1 MRRLLQVWL
10 LTAFLWTS
18 ALFPVTP
25 ARAAPARQGTTVPT
39 ATATPPAERLA
50 ARPPVKTADVK
61 AILDRMSAADK
72 VGQLFLVTF
81 EGSDVSA
88 ASDIAVLV
96 RDFGVGGVVLRPA
109 NGNFRSAPTAQS
121 PITATSGITVTDA
134 TTLTIPLQ
142 IAQLSNALQMLALS
156 PPRPIT
162 IAGSAPFAP
171 ATPAIANGVTVTTGL
186 DPRSAIIAGPTAQPL
201 TPTATVTLTQPP
213 ATPARPQPAV
223 VVATITATLPLTGTR
238 IPLLIGLEWDGD
250 DSSFLASTTG
260 ADRGFSP
267 LAGAMAIGATWTP
280 AFAETAGQTLGKEL
294 RAVGI
299 NLLLGPP
306 LDVLDT
312 PRPGSKGDLDTR
324 TFGGDPFWV
333 GQMGQA
339 FIRGVQLGSQ
349 GQVQTAAKHFPGQ
362 GSSDRRPEDEVAT
375 VQKSVQQLRQ
385 IELAPFA
392 AVTTAG
398 PGVTGTTA
406 ALTTSHIRY
415 RGFQGNIRQLTPPI
429 SLAPQLQDLMALKEF
444 ADWRTAGGVLISD
457 ALGVPAVRRYYDPQ
471 LQKFPHRQVAQDAF
485 LAGNDLL
492 YLSRFAL
499 TDDWRSQLAAIKE
512 TILYFQNKY
521 QDDTEFRA
529 RVDASVT
536 RILQMKL
543 RALRGGSNWKP
554 ADLLVSGA
562 PLETASGNAERTP
575 VTQAIARASLT
586 LIYPSREDLADRMPS
601 APLADEN
608 ILIFTEARPQSWA
621 PRQECPACEPIP
633 AIAPTALEEIML
645 RLYGPTATGQLAP
658 SRIRSLTFT
667 DLARRI
673 NPSPAPGAEQEI
685 ERAIVEAR
693 WIIFAMLD
701 YNPEEYPDSAALRN
715 FLAKR
720 SDSLRDKRLVVM
732 AFRAPYYLDTTE
744 ISKLTA
750 YFGIY
755 SKTPPF
761 LETAVRALFRE
772 FSPIGALPVSV
783 AGVNYD
789 LIKQLEPAAGQ
800 IIPLNPTGP
809 ALDASGNRASIQ
821 VGNRLPVETGVIL
834 DRNGHPVP
842 DGTPVE
848 FRLRYPTEGLELAP
862 KVETTSGGKART
874 TVVLDRA
881 GELWI
886 TVQAGEA
893 KESTRI
899 VLKVGGDAPGSI
911 ATVLP
916 SPTAVPTLTPTP
928 APTPTPTPVPTV
940 EPTAVATPAPAA
952 PPPQPRAPLPA
963 FLFGLLGVIGSSGI
977 AFVLGQRRALVAQRS
992 GRINPPERLT
1002 LAVGG
1007 ALWAVTVAWAAYLL
1021 YALGLLWTPR
1031 PPGATQLQA
1040 AGMTWVAGVVSL
1052 AGGLLSLTWSGRQKG
1067 RPERHE

>member
-1 MRRLLQVWL
+1 LLQIWL
-10 LTAFLWTS
+10 LFALLWS
-18 ALFPVTP
+18 PALSPVTP
-25 ARAAPARQGTTVPT
+25 AEAAPARQGTTVPT
-39 ATATPPAERLA
+39 TTATPPA
-50 ARPPVKTADVK
+50 RPPIKPADVK

-109 NGNFRSAPTAQS
+109 NGNFRSVPISQP
-121 PITATSGITVTDA
+121 PITATQGITVTDA

-162 IAGSAPFAP
+162 VAVASSAPALQT
-171 ATPAIANGVTVTTGL
+171 TPAVTNGVTVTVGL
-186 DPRSAIIAGPTAQPL
+186 DQRSATAGPTTRPP
-201 TPTATVTLTQPP
+201 TSTATATAAPTLPP
-213 ATPARPQPAV
+213 ATADGLNRRPQPPV
-223 VVATITATLPLTGTR
+223 TMTLPLTGTR

-250 DSSFLASTTG
+250 DSSFLASATG

-267 LAGAMAIGATWTP
+267 LAGAMAIGATWAP
-280 AFAETAGQTLGKEL
+280 SLAETAGQTLGKEL

-392 AVTTAG
+392 SVTTAG

-406 ALTTSHIRY
+406 ALITSHIRY

-444 ADWRTAGGVLISD
+444 ADWRAAGGVLVSD

-529 RVDASVT
+529 RVDASVA

-543 RALRGGSNWKP
+543 RALRGGPNWKA
-554 ADLLVSGA
+554 ADLLTSSA
-562 PLETASGNAERTP
+562 ELETESGNAERTP
-575 VTQAIARASLT
+575 VTQAVARAGLT
-586 LIYPSREDLADRMPS
+586 LIYPSREELADRMPS

-608 ILIFTEARPQSWA
+608 ILIFTEVRPQ
-621 PRQECPACEPIP
+621 RECPACEPIP

-658 SRIRSLTFT
+658 NRIRSLTFA

-685 ERAIVEAR
+685 ERAIAEAR

-789 LIKQLEPAAGQ
+789 LIKQLEPAPGQ

-809 ALDASGNRASIQ
+809 ALDPSGNRASIQ
-821 VGNRLPVETGVIL
+821 VGNRLPVETGVIM

-862 KVETTSGGKART
+862 KVETTSAGKART

-928 APTPTPTPVPTV
+928 APTATLTPVPTV
-940 EPTAVATPAPAA
+940 EPTAVATPAPTV

-963 FLFGLLGVIGSSGI
+963 FLFGLLGVIGSSGV
-977 AFVLGQRRALVAQRS
+977 AFVLGQRRALAAQRG
-992 GRINPPERLT
+992 GRLNPAERLNP
-1002 LAVGG
+1002 AVGG
-1007 ALWAVTVAWAAYLL
+1007 ALWAITVAWAAYVL
-1021 YALGLLWTPR
+1021 YALGLA
-1031 PPGATQLQA
+1031 PGATQLQA
-1040 AGMTWVAGVVSL
+1040 AGMTWAAGVVSL
-1052 AGGLLSLTWSGRQKG
+1052 AGGLLSLTWSGRQEG

>member
-1 MRRLLQVWL
+1 VLCPPAAAR
-10 LTAFLWTS
+10 A
-18 ALFPVTP
+18 TP
-25 ARAAPARQGTTVPT
+25 AAAAPARQGTTVPT
-39 ATATPPAERLA
+39 APVAAATTTTTPPA
-50 ARPPVKTADVK
+50 RPPSRPAEVKT
-61 AILDRMSAADK
+61 ILDRMSAADK
-72 VGQLFLVTF
+72 IGQLFLVTF

-109 NGNFRSAPTAQS
+109 NGNFRSVPISQPA
-121 PITATSGITVTDA
+121 ITATHGISVTDA
-134 TTLTIPLQ
+134 ATLTTPQQ
-142 IAQLSNALQMLALS
+142 IAQLSNALQMLAFS

-162 IAGSAPFAP
+162 IAVASSAPASQT
-171 ATPAIANGVTVTTGL
+171 TPAVTNDVTATISLTVT
-186 DPRSAIIAGPTAQPL
+186 AISPTTRPL
-201 TPTATVTLTQPP
+201 TPTAAATATLTAPP
-213 ATPARPQPAV
+213 ATADGLNRRPPSP
-223 VVATITATLPLTGTR
+223 ITATLPLTGTR

-250 DSSFLASTTG
+250 DSSFLASATG

-267 LAGAMAIGATWTP
+267 LAGAMAIAATWTP
-280 AFAETAGQTLGKEL
+280 ALAETAGQTLGQEL
-294 RAVGI
+294 RAVGV

-349 GQVQTAAKHFPGQ
+349 GQVQTAAKHFPGR

-375 VQKSVQQLRQ
+375 VQKSVSQLRQ

-406 ALTTSHIRY
+406 ALITSHIRY

-444 ADWRTAGGVLISD
+444 ADWRAAGGVLVSD

-471 LQKFPHRQVAQDAF
+471 LQKFPHRQAAQDAF

-499 TDDWRSQLAAIKE
+499 TDDWRSQFAAIKE

-521 QDDTEFRA
+521 QDDTGFRA
-529 RVDASVT
+529 RVDASVA

-543 RALRGGSNWKP
+543 RALAGGPNWKP
-554 ADLLVSGA
+554 ADLLTAGAEWETSG
-562 PLETASGNAERTP
+562 GNTERTP
-575 VTQAIARASLT
+575 VTQAIARAGLT
-586 LIYPSREDLADRMPS
+586 LIYPSREELADRMPS

-608 ILIFTEARPQSWA
+608 ILIFTEARLQ
-621 PRQECPACEPIP
+621 RECPACEPVP

-658 SRIRSLTFT
+658 GRIRSLTFA
-667 DLARRI
+667 DLARL
-673 NPSPAPGAEQEI
+673 PVAAPGAEQEL
-685 ERAIVEAR
+685 ERAIAAAR

-761 LETAVRALFRE
+761 LETAVRAFFRE

-789 LIKQLEPAAGQ
+789 LIKQLEPAPGQ
-800 IIPLNPTGP
+800 IIPLSPTGP
-809 ALDASGNRASIQ
+809 ALDPGGNRASIQ
-821 VGNRLPVETGVIL
+821 VGNHLPVETGVIL

-928 APTPTPTPVPTV
+928 APVALATATPTPAPTI
-940 EPTAVATPAPAA
+940 EPTAAATPAPPTPA
-952 PPPQPRAPLPA
+952 PLPRTPLPA

-977 AFVLGQRRALVAQRS
+977 AFVLGHRRARAASRR
-992 GRINPPERLT
+992 GRINPAERLGP
-1002 LAVGG
+1002 AVGG
-1007 ALWAVTVAWAAYLL
+1007 ALWAVTVAWAAYVL
-1021 YALGLLWTPR
+1021 YALGLA
-1031 PPGATQLQA
+1031 PGATQLQA
-1040 AGMTWVAGVVSL
+1040 AGMTWAAGVVSL
-1052 AGGLLSLTWSGRQKG
+1052 AGGLLSLTWSGRQEG
-1067 RPERHE
+1067 RPERHQQSGHRQQ

>member
-1 MRRLLQVWL
+1 MRRLLQIWL
-10 LTAFLWTS
+10 LFALLWTP
-18 ALFPVTP
+18 ALSPVTP
-25 ARAAPARQGTTVPT
+25 AEAAPARQGTTVPT
-39 ATATPPAERLA
+39 ATATPPA
-50 ARPPVKTADVK
+50 RPPIRPADVK
-61 AILDRMSAADK
+61 TILDRMSAADK

-109 NGNFRSAPTAQS
+109 NGNFRSVPVSQP
-121 PITATSGITVTDA
+121 PITATQGISVTDA
-134 TTLTIPLQ
+134 VTLTTPQQ

-162 IAGSAPFAP
+162 IAVASSAPAAP
-171 ATPAIANGVTVTTGL
+171 TTPAIANGVTVTTGL
-186 DPRSAIIAGPTAQPL
+186 DLRSAIVAGPTAQPL
-201 TPTATVTLTQPP
+201 TPTATATAAPTQPP
-213 ATPARPQPAV
+213 ATPARPPPA
-223 VVATITATLPLTGTR
+223 ITATLPLTGTR

-250 DSSFLASTTG
+250 DSSFLASATG
-260 ADRGFSP
+260 ADRSFSP
-267 LAGAMAIGATWTP
+267 LAGAMAIGATWVP
-280 AFAETAGQTLGKEL
+280 SLAETAGQTLGKEL

-339 FIRGVQLGSQ
+339 FIRGIQLGSQ

-392 AVTTAG
+392 SVTTAG

-406 ALTTSHIRY
+406 ALITSHIRY

-444 ADWRTAGGVLISD
+444 ADWRAAGGVLVSD

-529 RVDASVT
+529 RVDASVA

-543 RALRGGSNWKP
+543 RALRGGPNWKA
-554 ADLLVSGA
+554 ADLLTSSA
-562 PLETASGNAERTP
+562 ELETASSNAARTP
-575 VTQAIARASLT
+575 VTQAVARAGLT
-586 LIYPSREDLADRMPS
+586 LIYPSREELADRMPS

-608 ILIFTEARPQSWA
+608 ILIFTEARPQ
-621 PRQECPACEPIP
+621 RECPACEPVP

-645 RLYGPTATGQLAP
+645 RLYGPTATGQLTP
-658 SRIRSLTFT
+658 NHIRSLTFA
-667 DLARRI
+667 DLARRT
-673 NPSPAPGAEQEI
+673 NPLPAAAPGAEQEI
-685 ERAIVEAR
+685 EQAIAAAR

-789 LIKQLEPAAGQ
+789 LIKQLEPAPGQ

-862 KVETTSGGKART
+862 KVETTSAGKART

-928 APTPTPTPVPTV
+928 APTATPTPVPTV
-940 EPTAVATPAPAA
+940 EPTAVATPTPPAL
-952 PPPQPRAPLPA
+952 PPQPRAPLPA

-977 AFVLGQRRALVAQRS
+977 AFVLGRRRALTAQRS
-992 GRINPPERLT
+992 GLEWLSP
-1002 LAVGG
+1002 AVGG
-1007 ALWAVTVAWAAYLL
+1007 ALWAITVAWAAYLL
-1021 YALGLLWTPR
+1021 YALGLA
-1031 PPGATQLQA
+1031 PGATQLQA
-1040 AGMTWVAGVVSL
+1040 AGMTWAAGVVSL
-1052 AGGLLSLTWSGRQKG
+1052 AGGLLSLTWSGRQEG

>member
-1 MRRLLQVWL
+1 MRRLLQIWL
-10 LTAFLWTS
+10 FFALLWSPAF
-18 ALFPVTP
+18 ALAMPVE
-25 ARAAPARQGTTVPT
+25 AAPARQGTTVPGVLT
-39 ATATPPAERLA
+39 ATTTPPARA
-50 ARPPVKTADVK
+50 PVRPADVK
-61 AILDRMSAADK
+61 TLLDRMSAADK

-81 EGSDVSA
+81 EGNDVSVT
-88 ASDIAVLV
+88 SDIATLV

-109 NGNFRSAPTAQS
+109 NGNFRSTPAPWTS
-121 PITATSGITVTDA
+121 ITVTQGITVTDA
-134 TTLTIPLQ
+134 ATLTTPQQ
-142 IAQLSNALQMLALS
+142 IIQLSNALQMLALS
-156 PPRPIT
+156 PPQPIT
-162 IAGSAPFAP
+162 IAVASSASTT
-171 ATPAIANGVTVTTGL
+171 TPTTSLTITNGVTTTVGL
-186 DPRSAIIAGPTAQPL
+186 TATAVSPDTRPV
-201 TPTATVTLTQPP
+201 TPTAVAP
-213 ATPARPQPAV
+213 ASLTPALLSAAPARLQTPI
-223 VVATITATLPLTGTR
+223 TITRPLTGTR

-250 DSSFLASTTG
+250 DSSFLASATG
-260 ADRGFSP
+260 ADRSFSP
-267 LAGAMAIGATWTP
+267 LAGAMALGATWTP
-280 AFAETAGQTLGKEL
+280 ALAETAGQTLGKEL
-294 RAVGI
+294 RVVGI

-339 FIRGVQLGSQ
+339 FIRGVQAGSQ
-349 GQVQTAAKHFPGQ
+349 GLVQTAAKHFPGQ

-375 VQKSVQQLRQ
+375 VQKSVSQLRQ

-392 AVTTAG
+392 SVTASA
-398 PGVTGTTA
+398 PGISGTTA
-406 ALTTSHIRY
+406 ALVTSHIRY

-444 ADWRTAGGVLISD
+444 ADWRAAGGVLVSD

-512 TILYFQNKY
+512 TLLYFQTKY
-521 QDDTEFRA
+521 QDDTEFRM
-529 RVDASVT
+529 RVDASVA

-543 RALRGGSNWKP
+543 RTLRDGPNWKP
-554 ADLLVSGA
+554 ADLLASDADLAA
-562 PLETASGNAERTP
+562 PGGSAERTP
-575 VTQAIARASLT
+575 VTQAVARAGLT
-586 LIYPSREDLADRMPS
+586 LIYPSREELADRMPS

-608 ILIFTEARPQSWA
+608 ILIFTEARLQ
-621 PRQECPACEPIP
+621 RECPACEPVP
-633 AIAPTALEEIML
+633 AIAPAALEEIML
-645 RLYGPTATGQLAP
+645 RLYGPAATGQLTP
-658 SRIRSLTFT
+658 GRIHSLTFA
-667 DLARRI
+667 DLARQI
-673 NPSPAPGAEQEI
+673 NPSPAAAPGADQDI
-685 ERAIVEAR
+685 ERVIAAAR

-772 FSPIGALPVSV
+772 FSPVGALPVSV

-789 LIKQLEPAAGQ
+789 LIKQLEPAPGQ
-800 IIPLNPTGP
+800 IIPLSPTGP

-886 TVQAGEA
+886 TAQAGEA
-893 KESTRI
+893 KESARI

-916 SPTAVPTLTPTP
+916 SPTVAPTHTPTP
-928 APTPTPTPVPTV
+928 APTVTPTAMPTI
-940 EPTAVATPAPAA
+940 EPTAVATPTPPA

-963 FLFGLLGVIGSSGI
+963 FLFGLLGVIGSSGV
-977 AFVLGQRRALVAQRS
+977 AFIRGQHRAQVTQHG
-992 GRINPPERLT
+992 GRINPSAQLG

-1007 ALWAVTVAWAAYLL
+1007 ALWAVTVAWAAYVL
-1021 YALGLLWTPR
+1021 YALGWA
-1031 PPGATQLQA
+1031 PGATQLQA
-1040 AGMTWVAGVVSL
+1040 AGMTWAAGVFSL
-1052 AGGLLSLTWSGRQKG
+1052 AGGLLSLTWSSRQEG